1 MNWLIYDSNYW
12 IEAVALEKINNHEI
26 VVLERNKDIFTIR
39 HAKNENDWLY
49 NQAAYVN
56 EPILVD
62 KYGKAIP
69 IDIKIGDLCR
79 CLIVDVVIK

>member
-1 MNWLIYDSNYW
+1 MIYDSNYW

-56 EPILVD
+56 EPILAD
-62 KYGKAIP
+62 KYGKSIP
-69 IDIKIGDLCR
+69 IDIKTGDLCR